1 MRGQD
6 KFDEDYIE
14 IIDWGEEQD
23 NEIIVN
29 STELKK
35 PEKKKVQDE
44 PIDWRKEFI
53 GWVKIVV
60 FAIVAAFII
69 DNVLI
74 VNAEVPSGSM
84 ENTIMTDSRMIGWR
98 WSYAFDKK
106 PQRGDVIIFKYPD
119 DTTKNYV
126 KRVIG
131 LPGDRVKVE
140 DGIAYVNDEPLD
152 EPYVV
157 FKDKNDNLVQRDNR
171 GDFEEVQ
178 VPNKSYFVMG
188 DNRYNSWDSR
198 YWVSTNFVSE
208 DKILG
213 KAVLCYWHNGP
224 EFELLE

>member
-1 MRGQD
+1 MSSQD
-6 KFDEDYIE
+6 KFDEDFIE
-14 IIDWGEEQD
+14 IIDWGDDEKHET
-23 NEIIVN
+23 VN
-29 STELKK
+29 STEFKK
-35 PEKKKVQDE
+35 PKKEKEKDE
-44 PIDWRKEFI
+44 PINWKKEFI
-53 GWVKIVV
+53 GWAKIVV
-60 FAIVAAFII
+60 FAVVAAFII

-84 ENTIMTDSRMIGWR
+84 ENTIMTHSRMIGWR

-119 DTTKNYV
+119 DPSKNYV

-140 DGIAYVNDEPLD
+140 EGIVYINGGQID

-157 FKDKNDNLVQRDNR
+157 FKDKNDNIVERDDR
-171 GDFEEVQ
+171 GDFEEVL
-178 VPNKSYFVMG
+178 VPDNSYFVMG

-198 YWVSTNFVSE
+198 YWLTTNFVSE

-213 KAVLCYWHNGP
+213 KAVFCYWHKGP